1 MKKYVWLCF
10 GILVNYVVDIF
21 DNKRIYIGRDELKY
35 LLENISLLQ
44 SLQSIDRNTTT
55 TTTQSNAFDIKPL

>member
-1 MKKYVWLCF
+1 MLWTF
-10 GILVNYVVDIF
+10 SITNE
-21 DNKRIYIGRDELKY
+21 YIWREEWKH

-55 TTTQSNAFDIKPL
+55 TTTQLNAFDIKPL